1 MERKFQILSI
11 LFISIAVIS
20 LAGFYNSYIS
30 KFLNFDEFSA
40 VIHIHFIAFLCWFAL
55 IIIQPILIRKR
66 KFALHRKLGRLS
78 YIVAPIIVFTILIL
92 VKIKVQR
99 LMPISETDAVINALI
114 GVMDA
119 LAFTIYYVLA
129 MVNKRNIRWHVA
141 FIIAAS
147 LIILNPGLSRLL
159 NQMKPG
165 LGLLASVLVPFVVAI
180 SIIIYEKIKMKRQVF
195 KSPYFIFLMGWTFEI
210 ILLITLPNTDLWR
223 NLVVNYVS

>member
-1 MERKFQILSI
+1 
-11 LFISIAVIS
+11 
-20 LAGFYNSYIS
+20 
-30 KFLNFDEFSA
+30 
-40 VIHIHFIAFLCWFAL
+40 
-55 IIIQPILIRKR
+55 
-66 KFALHRKLGRLS
+66 
-78 YIVAPIIVFTILIL
+78 
-92 VKIKVQR
+92 
-99 LMPISETDAVINALI
+99 MPISETDAVINALI